1 MHHDEPSVRIVVRF
15 NYFYAMRFTDEQEA
29 GLASHGDMKIN
40 AVAGSGKTSVL
51 IEYAK
56 RLGSRSRVLYLAFN
70 RSVRQEAKRRFELE
84 NAGRVDVQTA
94 HSLAFRHIVAPN
106 GYKVASAYRVL
117 DIVNMLNI
125 VPMGRDPLAPFIIG
139 GHILKFASFFCNS
152 PARTVRELDYC
163 KTLSDEIAKA
173 AVKRYYGPIEKGTR
187 LFLAKMDKKEIDVTH
202 DFYLKK
208 FQLAQPRLDYDVILF
223 DEGQDA
229 SPVMLD
235 IFLAQEA
242 TKVIVGDAHQQIY
255 GWRHAINAL
264 KDIGFKSH
272 SLTTSFRFNER
283 VAELAME
290 CLRWKTH
297 LGETVPIRIRGVGQ
311 NKKIK
316 TRATIARSNLALL
329 KIAIERVQRRG
340 ARQSLYFEGNIRSYT
355 YAADGASI
363 YDVLNLY
370 QGNKGIIRDRL
381 IASMSDFKQL
391 TEYAETSEDRELLM
405 LIDIVTAYGAE
416 IPALLKKVAALHVD
430 DVCREKADMI
440 FSTLHKCKGM
450 EYDHVTL
457 ADDFI
462 SEEQI
467 KKLLKNEKKT
477 IDQTKLSEEINLAYV
492 AVTRSRNFLDFP
504 QSMFPESDKND
515 FAKTKIPI
523 PLPKK
528 STQKKSWSVF
538 DKRKKATNACKS
550 WSREQDEELQKMFLI
565 QQRPLSEIALHFDRN
580 IGAIRSR
587 LARLE
592 LME

>member
-1 MHHDEPSVRIVVRF
+1 VEKKMHHDEASVRIVVRF
-15 NYFYAMRFTDEQEA
+15 NYFSAMRFTDEQEA
-29 GLASHGDMKIN
+29 VLASPGDMKIN

-56 RLGSRSRVLYLAFN
+56 RLGPRSRVLYLAFN
-70 RSVRQEAKRRFELE
+70 RSVRQDAKRRFEQE

-94 HSLAFRHIVAPN
+94 HSLAFRHIAAPN
-106 GYKVASAYRVL
+106 GYKVVSAYRVL

-125 VPMGRDPLAPFIIG
+125 GPPGRDPLAPFIIG
-139 GHILKFASFFCNS
+139 GHILKFASLFCNS
-152 PARTVRELDYC
+152 PARTVRELDYF
-163 KTLSDEIAKA
+163 KTLSDEVAKA
-173 AVKRYYGPIEKGTR
+173 AAKRYYGQIEKGTR

-208 FQLAQPRLDYDVILF
+208 FQLSRPRLGYDVILF

-264 KDIGFKSH
+264 KDIDFKSH

-283 VAELAME
+283 IAELAME

-297 LGETVPIRIRGVGQ
+297 IGEIVPIRIRGVGQ

-329 KIAIERVQRRG
+329 KIAIETVQRRG
-340 ARQSLYFEGNIRSYT
+340 SRQSLYFEGNLRSYT

-363 YDVLNLY
+363 YDVLDLY
-370 QGNKGIIRDRL
+370 QGKKENIRDRL
-381 IASMSDFKQL
+381 IASMGDFKQL

-405 LIDIVTAYGAE
+405 LIDIVSAYGAD
-416 IPALLKKVAALHVD
+416 IPSLLKKVAALHVED
-430 DVCREKADMI
+430 DCREKADMI
-440 FSTLHKCKGM
+440 FSTLHRCKGM

-462 SEEQI
+462 DEEQV

-477 IDQTKLSEEINLAYV
+477 MDKAKLSEEINLAYV
-492 AVTRSRNFLDFP
+492 AVTRSKNFLDFP
-504 QSMFPESDKND
+504 QSMFPQSDKNN
-515 FAKTKIPI
+515 FAKTTIPI

-528 STQKKSWSVF
+528 SAQKKSWKIF
-538 DKRKKATNACKS
+538 NKRKKTSNAYKP
-550 WSREQDEELQKMFLI
+550 WSHEQDEELKKMFLI
-565 QQRPLSEIALHFDRN
+565 QQVQ
-580 IGAIRSR
+580 
-587 LARLE
+587 
-592 LME
+592 